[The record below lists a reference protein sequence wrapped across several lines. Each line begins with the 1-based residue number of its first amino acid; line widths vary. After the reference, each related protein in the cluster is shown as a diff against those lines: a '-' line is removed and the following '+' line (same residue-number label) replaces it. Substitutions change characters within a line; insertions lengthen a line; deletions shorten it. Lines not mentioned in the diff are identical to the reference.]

1 MALHARAEK
10 PCGHWP
16 ERIDLVDS
24 FVIDEVATY
33 PAFHKKV
40 FLQEAE

>member
-1 MALHARAEK
+1 MHAQKSHAVT
-10 PCGHWP
+10 GP